1 MVATASLELGIDMG
15 AVDLVCQVESPGNVA
30 RGLQRVGR
38 AGHVVHGVSR
48 GRLIAKTPADLL
60 ESAALCRA
68 MLQGE
73 IEHLRVPRG
82 CLDVLAQQVVAC
94 VAMEP
99 WDVPALFDLVR
110 CAYPFRD
117 LSAEAFESV
126 LRLVSGRFPS
136 PGLRDLRARV
146 AWDPIHNRLAALPGT
161 AHLALVGGGTIPD
174 TGQFPVYLGDG
185 GPRLGELDEEFV
197 FERRVGETFMLG
209 NSTWRID
216 AIEPHR
222 VLVGRAEGQP
232 GVMPFW
238 HGEAASRSPE
248 LGEAVGALCREIAGR
263 LDDPELAPVAR
274 ARVPARA
281 DGRPDARA
289 VPRPPATARRGRP
302 RRSHDP
308 DRDVPRPG
316 GRARPGRAHAV
327 RRQAAPRAEARPA
340 RRGSGGGSG

>member
-38 AGHVVHGVSR
+38 AGHVVHGASK

-68 MLQGE
+68 MLDGQ

-82 CLDVLAQQVVAC
+82 CLDVLAQQVIAC

-117 LSAEAFESV
+117 LTAEAFESV

-146 AWDPIHNRLAALPGT
+146 AWDRIHNRLAALPGHG
-161 AHLALVGGGTIPD
+161 APGPGRRRDDPRHG
-174 TGQFPVYLGDG
+174 PVS
-185 GPRLGELDEEFV
+185 R
-197 FERRVGETFMLG
+197 
-209 NSTWRID
+209 STW
-216 AIEPHR
+216 AT
-222 VLVGRAEGQP
+222 
-232 GVMPFW
+232 
-238 HGEAASRSPE
+238 
-248 LGEAVGALCREIAGR
+248 AGR
-263 LDDPELAPVAR
+263 GSASSTRSSSSSGGWAR
-274 ARVPARA
+274 PSCW
-281 DGRPDARA
+281 
-289 VPRPPATARRGRP
+289 AT
-302 RRSHDP
+302 
-308 DRDVPRPG
+308 RPG
-316 GRARPGRAHAV
+316 GSTPSSPIACWSAG
-327 RRQAAPRAEARPA
+327 PRAS
-340 RRGSGGGSG
+340 RR